1 MSNDFSAATFAEI
14 AATNQAAKERRGE
27 REAIQAKREAF
38 FNRVSIVPGG
48 PAAWPVVTPLP
59 GCELA
64 PVQAF
69 DMVLLPEALRPWA
82 ADIVERMQ
90 CPPDFVAVTI
100 MGALGIVIGRRVGVR
115 PKAWDDWTEYAN
127 VWTCVVGRPSVMK
140 SPAMRAALAPLNR
153 LQAEADKDFAFA
165 MEGYAEAK
173 RLYDM
178 REDAIEKND
187 RAALKK
193 NPHANLARI
202 EIEAPVA
209 PVQRRY
215 LVNDA
220 TVEALMEICGENP
233 QGVGV
238 YRDELVSLLRGLDR
252 EGQESARGF
261 YLTGWNG
268 NDSYTVDRI
277 GRGRNLRAEAVCLS
291 LAGSTQPG
299 RIGEY
304 LREVTQ
310 DAAANDGLMQRFG
323 LLVWPDVSPD
333 WKDVD
338 TWPDTAKKNAAFAVF
353 ERLAAADPMAD
364 WDAEPVLDH
373 AGGIEAGM
381 PPFLRL
387 DEAALA
393 MFREWRAQW
402 EAMLRGGGLHPALE
416 SHFAKYRKLV
426 PSLALISH
434 MADSGRG
441 PIGVEAMARALA
453 WSEYL
458 ATHARR
464 AYGTGIVTA
473 MDRAR
478 ALAKKLAEGRLP
490 EGAFALKQVYRNE
503 WSMLADREQ
512 AAEAVAILV
521 GHGYLVEVPEPES
534 GAKGGRPREPR
545 YMVNPEATK

>member
-1 MSNDFSAATFAEI
+1 MNPHEPIKVAPMLSDDQAAILAARNAFAMRGLEI
-14 AATNQAAKERRGE
+14 ARGRAE
-27 REAIQAKREAF
+27 REAIEATREAS
-38 FNRVSIVPGG
+38 FNRIDAVPDG
-48 PAAWPVVTPLP
+48 PPAWPVVTPLP
-59 GCELA
+59 ECELA
-64 PVQAF
+64 AVQVF

-115 PKAWDDWTEYAN
+115 PKACDDWTEYAN

-140 SPAMRAALAPLNR
+140 SPAMHAALAPLNR
-153 LQAEADKDFAFA
+153 LQAEADRDFNFA

-252 EGQESARGF
+252 EGQECARGF

-268 NDSYTVDRI
+268 NDPYTVDRI

-323 LLVWPDVSPD
+323 LLVWPDVSPE

-338 TWPDTAKKNAAFAVF
+338 TWPDPCGLCAALQ
-353 ERLAAADPMAD
+353 R
-364 WDAEPVLDH
+364 DARRREPVETGRAHCDVRP
-373 AGGIEAGM
+373 AG
-381 PPFLRL
+381 RCC
-387 DEAALA
+387 
-393 MFREWRAQW
+393 RERCATGVQSPG
-402 EAMLRGGGLHPALE
+402 RPAVNQ
-416 SHFAKYRKLV
+416 SQSA
-426 PSLALISH
+426 
-434 MADSGRG
+434 SGRSRET
-441 PIGVEAMARALA
+441 P
-453 WSEYL
+453 
-458 ATHARR
+458 ARR
-464 AYGTGIVTA
+464 AGQ
-473 MDRAR
+473 AR
-478 ALAKKLAEGRLP
+478 L
-490 EGAFALKQVYRNE
+490 
-503 WSMLADREQ
+503 
-512 AAEAVAILV
+512 
-521 GHGYLVEVPEPES
+521 
-534 GAKGGRPREPR
+534 
-545 YMVNPEATK
+545 